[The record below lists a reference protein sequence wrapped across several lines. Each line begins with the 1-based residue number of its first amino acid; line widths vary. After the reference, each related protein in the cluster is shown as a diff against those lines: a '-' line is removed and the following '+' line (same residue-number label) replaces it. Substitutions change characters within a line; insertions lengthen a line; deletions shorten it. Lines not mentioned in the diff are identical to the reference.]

1 LPEIEILVTAGY
13 TSHIYNYSSFGKAND
28 EVILDPSYD
37 CYEAP
42 ILLCNAIPVR
52 ISLNDDYTTNWGII
66 ENACST
72 TTAMIIINNPHN
84 PTGKMLTQSDFEA
97 LESLLQ
103 KYPKLLSS
111 LMIVYHF

>member
-1 LPEIEILVTAGY
+1 LPEIEILVTAGA
-13 TSHIYNYSSFGKAND
+13 TQAIFTTIQALVKAND
-28 EVILDPSYD
+28 EVIILDPSD

-103 KYPKLLSS
+103 NIQKLLS
-111 LMIVYHF
+111 L

>member
-1 LPEIEILVTAGY
+1 LV
-13 TSHIYNYSSFGKAND
+13 KAND
-28 EVILDPSYD
+28 EVIILDPSYD

-111 LMIVYHF
+111 LMKYMSISLLKKSTYQRIHALNY

>member
-1 LPEIEILVTAGY
+1 MMI
-13 TSHIYNYSSFGKAND
+13 
-28 EVILDPSYD
+28 
-37 CYEAP
+37 
-42 ILLCNAIPVR
+42 ILLIGV
-52 ISLNDDYTTNWGII
+52 I

-103 KYPKLLSS
+103 NIQNYCPSDE
-111 LMIVYHF
+111 VYEYITLKKSTYQRIHALNY